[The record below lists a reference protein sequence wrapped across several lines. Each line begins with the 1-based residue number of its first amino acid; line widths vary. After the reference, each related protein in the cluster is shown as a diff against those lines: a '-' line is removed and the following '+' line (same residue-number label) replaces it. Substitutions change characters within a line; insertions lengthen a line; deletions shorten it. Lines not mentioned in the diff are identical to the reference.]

1 MNSDENDK
9 GVGDEGATDE
19 EELQIQEKDNYVP
32 KGGTDMVGLKHMF
45 KDTTTVASSLRSVL
59 WRRL

>member
-9 GVGDEGATDE
+9 RVGNGGATDE

-32 KGGTDMVGLKHMF
+32 KGGTDMVG
-45 KDTTTVASSLRSVL
+45 
-59 WRRL
+59 